1 MIIIPLN
8 QSLRGDEREKKL
20 IKLYK
25 TLNAR
30 QKQTKKITN
39 QVRQVTV
46 WEKYLHVIKK
56 ELILLMH

>member
-8 QSLRGDEREKKL
+8 QSLRGDEREKK
-20 IKLYK
+20 IDK
-25 TLNAR
+25 TIQNFKCKA
-30 QKQTKKITN
+30 KKKKITN

-46 WEKYLHVIKK
+46 WEKYLHVIEK

>member
-30 QKQTKKITN
+30 QKKKKKITN

-46 WEKYLHVIKK
+46 WEKYLHVIEK